1 MTKKKHPTGY
11 ALARPIEPT
20 KWEIQR
26 AAERI
31 EIAADKRPYCNS
43 TTRGNY
49 VPRELSYRGQR

>member
-1 MTKKKHPTGY
+1 MTKPKNPAGFN
-11 ALARPIEPT
+11 LANPVPLT
-20 KWEIQR
+20 KWQAQR